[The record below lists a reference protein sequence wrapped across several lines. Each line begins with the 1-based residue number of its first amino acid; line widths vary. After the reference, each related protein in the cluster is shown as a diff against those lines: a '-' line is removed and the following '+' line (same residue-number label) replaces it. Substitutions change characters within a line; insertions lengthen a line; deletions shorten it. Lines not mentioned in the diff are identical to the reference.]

1 MRAVS
6 MKSMVVFLAL
16 VFSASVFAQGPKK
29 DEQYINKVKSCFI
42 NTLNSDYNSIVE
54 SSIFITMDL
63 KSRYPSENYDNLID
77 KLNELA
83 VEGKTPT
90 IRYKAQLASLYFNY
104 QNLFA
109 DIKFTDK
116 ENPEQYFQQISEK
129 LGQRPVVAVN

>member
-16 VFSASVFAQGPKK
+16 VFSASVFANGPKK
-29 DEQYINKVKSCFI
+29 DEQFINKAKSCYLK
-42 NTLNSDYNSIVE
+42 TLDSDYNSIVE

-63 KSRYPSENYDNLID
+63 KSRYPSEDYDELID

-104 QNLFA
+104 QNLFT

-116 ENPEQYFQQISEK
+116 ENPEQSFQQISEK

>member
-1 MRAVS
+1 MKAVS

-16 VFSASVFAQGPKK
+16 VFSASVFANGPKK
-29 DEQYINKVKSCFI
+29 DEQYINKVKSSYLK
-42 NTLNSDYNSIVE
+42 TLNSDYNSIVE
-54 SSIFITMDL
+54 SSIFITMNV
-63 KSRYPSENYDNLID
+63 KNRYPSENYDELIE

-104 QNLFA
+104 QNLF
-109 DIKFTDK
+109 DNIKFTDK
-116 ENPEQYFQQISEK
+116 EHPELYFQQISEK

>member
-63 KSRYPSENYDNLID
+63 KSRYPSENYDELID

>member
-16 VFSASVFAQGPKK
+16 VFSASVFANGPKK
-29 DEQYINKVKSCFI
+29 DEQYINKVKSCYLK
-42 NTLNSDYNSIVE
+42 TLDSDYNSIVE
-54 SSIFITMDL
+54 SSIFITMEL
-63 KSRYPSENYDNLID
+63 KSKYPSENYDELID
-77 KLNELA
+77 RLNELA

-104 QNLFA
+104 QNLFD

-116 ENPEQYFQQISEK
+116 ENPEQYFLKISEK

>member
-6 MKSMVVFLAL
+6 MKSMVVFLTL
-16 VFSASVFAQGPKK
+16 VFSASVFANGPKK
-29 DEQYINKVKSCFI
+29 DEQYINKVKSCYLK
-42 NTLNSDYNSIVE
+42 TLDSDYNSIVE
-54 SSIFITMDL
+54 SSIFITMEL
-63 KSRYPSENYDNLID
+63 KSRYPSENYDELID
-77 KLNELA
+77 RLNELA

>member
-1 MRAVS
+1 MKAVS

-16 VFSASVFAQGPKK
+16 VFSASVFANGPKK
-29 DEQYINKVKSCFI
+29 DEQYINKVKSSYLK
-42 NTLNSDYNSIVE
+42 TLNSDYNSIVE
-54 SSIFITMDL
+54 SSIFITMNV
-63 KSRYPSENYDNLID
+63 KNRYPSENYDELIE

-104 QNLFA
+104 QNLFE
-109 DIKFTDK
+109 DINFTDK
-116 ENPEQYFQQISEK
+116 ENPEKYFQQISEK

>member
-1 MRAVS
+1 MKAIS

-16 VFSASVFAQGPKK
+16 VFSASVFANGPKK
-29 DEQYINKVKSCFI
+29 DEQFINKVKNSFLS
-42 NTLNSDYNSIVE
+42 TLNSNYNSIVE

-63 KSRYPSENYDNLID
+63 KSRYPSEDYDELID